1 VASGGGFGKNST
13 RQRVSAH
20 AMSNLQAL
28 SSLLAAA
35 FLTIPAASSAAASS
49 PTTSAHPNIVVIYA
63 DDLVMET
70 DAVVGQVLAALDESG
85 AAANTLVVF
94 TRTSRPH
101 TPNWLPNSPLSW
113 SRSSAR
119 AAALPAPRRKTTSL

>member
-1 VASGGGFGKNST
+1 MASGGGFGKNST

-70 DAVVGQVLAALDESG
+70 DAVVGRVLAALDESG
-85 AAANTLVVF
+85 AAENTLVVF
-94 TRTSRPH
+94 TSDNGCAPYIGV
-101 TPNWLPNSPLSW
+101 PEMENWKRFLQGKP
-113 SRSSAR
+113 
-119 AAALPAPRRKTTSL
+119 AAKTGKR

>member
-1 VASGGGFGKNST
+1 MASGGDFGKNST
-13 RQRVSAH
+13 RQRVSAL

-70 DAVVGQVLAALDESG
+70 DAVVGRVLAALDESG
-85 AAANTLVVF
+85 AAENTLVVF
-94 TRTSRPH
+94 TSDNGCAPYIGVPEMEKQGH
-101 TPNWLPNSPLSW
+101 FPSGPL
-113 SRSSAR
+113 RG
-119 AAALPAPRRKTTSL
+119 